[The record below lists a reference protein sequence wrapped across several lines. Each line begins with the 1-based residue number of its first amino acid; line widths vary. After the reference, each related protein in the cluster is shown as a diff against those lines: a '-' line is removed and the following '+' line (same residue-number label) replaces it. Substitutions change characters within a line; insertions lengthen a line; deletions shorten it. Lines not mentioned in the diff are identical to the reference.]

1 MDLGFRVRVLWVW
14 GLGSYKYW
22 QAVSRVSG

>member
-1 MDLGFRVRVLWVW
+1 MDLGFRDRVLWVW
-14 GLGSYKYW
+14 GFGSNKYW